1 MKSRKALQLADD
13 GYATLLKIVDFLI
26 INISLTFIIRLIGA
40 KETAIDATAA
50 FLFSVIFLLAG
61 EYINLYAHSV
71 LSRVRRSFIRLVCTL
86 IVAALAMQ
94 VVKYTFRNLD
104 GYTITNLNNTIFYQW
119 YVLLLVCLA
128 AVRMVTISIV
138 RLVRKSM
145 NKKRRVAVIGL
156 TPGGLTI
163 ERALMRAHRPQ
174 DLEITFYDDRNEN
187 RFAYPIRSPMKGK
200 VAPLIELAKEGGIDE
215 VFIALP
221 MVARDRIRHYLDEL
235 SDSTVDTYLVPDLY
249 TYNLN
254 VSQLKR
260 IGGVQTF
267 SIFSSPF
274 DGMGKVIKRIED
286 IVIGSMIALLISP
299 VLIAVAVGVKLSSPG
314 PVLFKQDRYGLG
326 GKKIKVWKFRSMKV
340 MENDAVVTQATK
352 NDPRVTKFGAFI
364 RRTSLDE
371 LPQFLNVLQG
381 SMSIVGPRPHA
392 VAHNEQYRKIVD
404 NYMIRHKIKPGITG
418 WAQINGYR
426 GETETVDKMEKR
438 VRYDIQYMQNWSLWL
453 DIKII
458 FLTVFKGFVSETAY

>member
-1 MKSRKALQLADD
+1 M
-13 GYATLLKIVDFLI
+13 
-26 INISLTFIIRLIGA
+26 
-40 KETAIDATAA
+40 
-50 FLFSVIFLLAG
+50 
-61 EYINLYAHSV
+61 
-71 LSRVRRSFIRLVCTL
+71 
-86 IVAALAMQ
+86 
-94 VVKYTFRNLD
+94 VKYTFRNLD

-187 RFAYPIRSPMKGK
+187 RFTYPIRSPMKGK

>member
-71 LSRVRRSFIRLVCTL
+71 LSRVRRSFVRLVCTL

>member
-71 LSRVRRSFIRLVCTL
+71 LSRVRRSFVRLVCTL

-187 RFAYPIRSPMKGK
+187 RFTYPIRSPMKGK

-286 IVIGSMIALLISP
+286 IMIGSMIALLISP

>member
-61 EYINLYAHSV
+61 EYISLYAHSV
-71 LSRVRRSFIRLVCTL
+71 LSRVRRSFVRLVCTL

>member
-61 EYINLYAHSV
+61 EYISLYAHSV
-71 LSRVRRSFIRLVCTL
+71 LSRVRRSFVRLVCTL

-299 VLIAVAVGVKLSSPG
+299 VLIAVSVGVKLSSPG

>member
-1 MKSRKALQLADD
+1 MADD

-61 EYINLYAHSV
+61 EYISLYAHSV
-71 LSRVRRSFIRLVCTL
+71 LSRVRRSFVRLVCTL

>member
-26 INISLTFIIRLIGA
+26 INISLTFIIRLIGE

-314 PVLFKQDRYGLG
+314 PVLFKQDLYGLG

>member
-71 LSRVRRSFIRLVCTL
+71 LSRVRRSFVRLVCTL

-200 VAPLIELAKEGGIDE
+200 VEPLIELAKEGGIDE

>member
-1 MKSRKALQLADD
+1 
-13 GYATLLKIVDFLI
+13 
-26 INISLTFIIRLIGA
+26 
-40 KETAIDATAA
+40 
-50 FLFSVIFLLAG
+50 
-61 EYINLYAHSV
+61 
-71 LSRVRRSFIRLVCTL
+71 
-86 IVAALAMQ
+86 
-94 VVKYTFRNLD
+94 
-104 GYTITNLNNTIFYQW
+104 
-119 YVLLLVCLA
+119 
-128 AVRMVTISIV
+128 
-138 RLVRKSM
+138 M
-145 NKKRRVAVIGL
+145 NKKRRVAIIGL

-163 ERALMRAHRPQ
+163 EQALMRAHRPQ
-174 DLEITFYDDRNEN
+174 DLEITFYDDRDEN
-187 RFAYPIRSPMKGK
+187 RFPYPIRSPMKGK
-200 VAPLIELAKEGGIDE
+200 VEPLIQLAKEDGIDE
-215 VFIALP
+215 VYIALP

-235 SDSTVDTYLVPDLY
+235 SDSTVDTFLVPDLY
-249 TYNLN
+249 TYNLS
-254 VSQLKR
+254 VSQLKEV
-260 IGGVQTF
+260 GGVQTF

-274 DGMGKVIKRIED
+274 DGVGKFTKRVED
-286 IVIGSMIALLISP
+286 IIIGSMIALLISP
-299 VLIAVAVGVKLSSPG
+299 VLLAVAIGVKLSSPG

-371 LPQFLNVLQG
+371 LPQFINVLQG

-392 VAHNEQYRKIVD
+392 VAHNEQYRKLVD

-426 GETETVDKMEKR
+426 GETETVDKMDKR
-438 VRYDIQYMQNWSLWL
+438 IRYDIQYMQNWSLWL

>member
-61 EYINLYAHSV
+61 EYISLYAHSV
-71 LSRVRRSFIRLVCTL
+71 LSRVRRSFVRLVCTL

-187 RFAYPIRSPMKGK
+187 RFTYPIRSPMKGK

>member
-1 MKSRKALQLADD
+1 MRSRKALQLADD

-61 EYINLYAHSV
+61 EYISLYAHSV
-71 LSRVRRSFIRLVCTL
+71 LSRVRRSFVRLVCTL

>member
-71 LSRVRRSFIRLVCTL
+71 LSRVRRSFVRLVCTL

-187 RFAYPIRSPMKGK
+187 RFTYPIRSPMKGK

>member
-71 LSRVRRSFIRLVCTL
+71 LSRVRRSFVRLVCTL

-299 VLIAVAVGVKLSSPG
+299 ALIAVAVGVKLSSPG

>member
-71 LSRVRRSFIRLVCTL
+71 LSRVRRSFVRLVCTL

-200 VAPLIELAKEGGIDE
+200 VEPLIELAKEGGIDE

-392 VAHNEQYRKIVD
+392 VAYNEQYRKIVD

>member
-71 LSRVRRSFIRLVCTL
+71 LSRVRRSFVRLVCTL

-104 GYTITNLNNTIFYQW
+104 GYTITNLNNTIFYQC

>member
-71 LSRVRRSFIRLVCTL
+71 LSRIRRSFVRLVCTL

>member
-61 EYINLYAHSV
+61 EYISLYAHSV
-71 LSRVRRSFIRLVCTL
+71 LSRVRRSFVRLVCTL

-371 LPQFLNVLQG
+371 LPQFLYVLQG

>member
-71 LSRVRRSFIRLVCTL
+71 LSRVRRSFVRLVCTL

-326 GKKIKVWKFRSMKV
+326 GRKIKVWKFRSMKV